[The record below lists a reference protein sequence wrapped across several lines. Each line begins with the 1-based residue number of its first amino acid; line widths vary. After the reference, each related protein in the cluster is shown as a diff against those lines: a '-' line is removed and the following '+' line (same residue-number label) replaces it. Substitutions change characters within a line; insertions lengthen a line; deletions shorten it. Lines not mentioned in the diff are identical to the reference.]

1 MITIFAMD
9 LIFIMRVI
17 KEINKPNY
25 RITVFNWNG
34 KYLIKF
40 EQGDLEQTFKIS
52 EFDVANEDD
61 IYALLTDD
69 FNNEVVKNFRSMND
83 IINKHFEPL

>member
-1 MITIFAMD
+1 
-9 LIFIMRVI
+9 MRVI
-17 KEINKPNY
+17 KEIIKPNY
-25 RITVFNWNG
+25 RITIFNWNG

-52 EFDVANEDD
+52 EFDVVNEED

-69 FNNEVVKNFRSMND
+69 FNKEVVENFRSMNN
-83 IINKHFEPL
+83 ILNKHFEPL

>member
-1 MITIFAMD
+1 
-9 LIFIMRVI
+9 MRVI
-17 KEINKPNY
+17 KEITKPNY

-52 EFDVANEDD
+52 EFDVADEDD

-69 FNNEVVKNFRSMND
+69 FNNEVIKNFRSMND
-83 IINKHFEPL
+83 ILNKHFEPL

>member
-1 MITIFAMD
+1 MD